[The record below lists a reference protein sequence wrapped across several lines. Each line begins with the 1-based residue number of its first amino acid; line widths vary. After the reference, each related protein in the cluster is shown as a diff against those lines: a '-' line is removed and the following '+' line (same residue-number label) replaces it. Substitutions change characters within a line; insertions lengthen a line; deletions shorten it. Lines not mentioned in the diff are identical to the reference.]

1 MKLLPALSLS
11 CAALISGPA
20 VAQDPVL
27 HSRAFSWEEIQA
39 TPTGSGGFSRPV
51 VRQKTATLDELE
63 MHVTALPPGKTTHP
77 PHTHANEEII
87 IIREGTVDAFQ
98 NGKTTRVG
106 PGSIL
111 FQASNE
117 PHNLVN
123 VGDVTAVYHV
133 VNWASPGMKTG
144 AAPAPAP
151 PAAEAAA
158 WLPSVSLPP
167 ALDRVLRDYEKAW
180 AAKDAAALAALFAED
195 GFVMQ
200 GGRPPVRGRAAIQKA
215 YAAAGGPLALRAL
228 AFKTEGSTG
237 HIIGAFSA
245 EAKGPDTGKFVLTLA
260 RAGERWLIASDM
272 DNGNQRR

>member
-1 MKLLPALSLS
+1 VTKMKLTALPVVSLCALLG
-11 CAALISGPA
+11 APA
-20 VAQDPVL
+20 VAQDPIL
-27 HSRAFSWEEIQA
+27 RSRAFSWEEIQA
-39 TPTGSGGFSRPV
+39 TPAGSSGFSKPV
-51 VRQKTATLDELE
+51 IRQKTTTLDELE

-77 PHTHANEEII
+77 PHTHANEEVI

-133 VNWASPGMKTG
+133 INWSSPGMKP
-144 AAPAPAP
+144 ASAPPP
-151 PAAEAAA
+151 PAAAEA
-158 WLPSVSLPP
+158 LPSVSLPP
-167 ALDRVLRDYEKAW
+167 GLDRVLRDYEKAW
-180 AAKDAAALAALFAED
+180 AAKDAAALASLFAED

-200 GGRPPVRGRAAIQKA
+200 NGRPPVRGRAGIQKA
-215 YAAAGGPLALRAL
+215 YAGAGGPLALRAL
-228 AFKTEGSTG
+228 AFKTDGSTG
-237 HIIGAFSA
+237 HIIGAFSSD
-245 EAKGPDTGKFVLTLA
+245 AKGPDSGKFVLTLA
-260 RAGERWLIASDM
+260 RSGDRWLIASDM